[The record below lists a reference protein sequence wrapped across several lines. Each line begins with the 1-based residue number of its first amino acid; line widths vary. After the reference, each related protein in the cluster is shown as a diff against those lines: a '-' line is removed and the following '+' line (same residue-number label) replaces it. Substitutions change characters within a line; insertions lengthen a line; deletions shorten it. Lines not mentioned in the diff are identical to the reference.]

1 NVRAVSCFV
10 GGVYISEHDYLRKD
24 LAFMEALGEALV
36 SVREDGDVTVRVRGV
51 WAVANLGDAL
61 VAGVVEGEG
70 VGLSKR
76 VVKGLVGCA
85 VFGAGDHE
93 KCRGNGVRALGNF
106 FRVAEK
112 DCFSEGLVKE
122 VDLIVRN
129 LNAGPFKTRWNAGY
143 AAFNLFLSPLFLDLH
158 DIMPTLPVLFDALST
173 AMTASK
179 NFKVRINSAMAL
191 GACSDVTMYRG
202 KVMDLIRVVRVAQ
215 ESVDDLGGTDFGEY
229 KYKAQLTSQLG
240 KTLRHLTRLS
250 GLTDEGEFDENSKAV
265 K

>member
-1 NVRAVSCFV
+1 MHETNRTNRTGPQTIHIPRFMDIHHRNIHPPRPNQPTLRNPRLIRRNTLPPSTPSPPLLPPETQTLIKSVPKYITDTNENVRAVSCFV
-10 GGVYISEHDYLRKD
+10 GGVYISEHDYLRRD
-24 LAFMEALGEALV
+24 RAFMEALGEALV

-61 VAGVVEGEG
+61 VAGVAEGEG
-70 VGLSKR
+70 VGLSKG

-129 LNAGPFKTRWNAGY
+129 LNAGPFKTRWNADT
-143 AAFNLFLSPLFLDLH
+143 P
-158 DIMPTLPVLFDALST
+158 
-173 AMTASK
+173 
-179 NFKVRINSAMAL
+179 R
-191 GACSDVTMYRG
+191 
-202 KVMDLIRVVRVAQ
+202 
-215 ESVDDLGGTDFGEY
+215 
-229 KYKAQLTSQLG
+229 LTSSYLPCSW
-240 KTLRHLTRLS
+240 TYMISCRLCLSSLTHFRL
-250 GLTDEGEFDENSKAV
+250 L
-265 K
+265 